1 MKQLKL
7 IFLLTIFMSV
17 VGARAFAYNAYIDG
31 IYYYLDEDGMS
42 ASVTYLYYNSSNN
55 QYVYTGD
62 VIIPQS
68 VNYKGKNYIVTTIG
82 WYAFNHCVDLISI
95 TIPNSVGYIGRG
107 AFDGCYGL
115 QKVIVSD
122 IASWCAIVFDGYGG
136 GNACNP
142 LSYACHL
149 YNINGTEVTD
159 LVIPNGVTSIG
170 NHAFKGCAYLT
181 TLTIP
186 NSVMSIGDNAFE
198 GCGLTSITIPQ
209 SVTTIGDNAFEG
221 CNRLTSVKVPVND
234 YSAFCNNSFAGLISS
249 RIGKPIYLIDNK
261 GNEITEYVI
270 PDDVTSIGDKAFYN
284 CSGLTSIT
292 IPQSVTSIGNYAF
305 AGCYNLS
312 VKVPVND
319 YSAFCNNSFV
329 GLISSRIGKPI
340 YLIDNK
346 GNEITEYVIPDDVTS
361 IGDKAF
367 YNCSGLTSITI
378 PNSVTTIGDDAFSG
392 CSGLTSINILNSV
405 INIGAFAFKNCSSLT
420 SITIPYSITNI
431 GYSAFEGC
439 CLSSVTF
446 HCKEIGSWFSGLTS
460 ITKVVIGDE
469 VTSIGSAAF
478 RDCSGL
484 PNITIPNN
492 VTSIGEYNQEIKGK
506 TNVEIIPVS
515 A

>member
-292 IPQSVTSIGNYAF
+292 IP
-305 AGCYNLS
+305 
-312 VKVPVND
+312 
-319 YSAFCNNSFV
+319 
-329 GLISSRIGKPI
+329 
-340 YLIDNK
+340 
-346 GNEITEYVIPDDVTS
+346 
-361 IGDKAF
+361 
-367 YNCSGLTSITI
+367 
-378 PNSVTTIGDDAFSG
+378 NSVTTIGDDAFSG